1 LVASY
6 PNALATETRALF
18 ASPFAISAGSI
29 VARKWRTQQ
38 KVRKRVPIV
47 TCIPWKP
54 VVMKKI
60 EP

>member
-1 LVASY
+1 MVGDAVF
-6 PNALATETRALF
+6 LAM
-18 ASPFAISAGSI
+18 SAGSI

-38 KVRKRVPIV
+38 NVRNSVPIV

-54 VVMKKI
+54 VVIKKI